1 MRKKKQPRHQ
11 NILDHGHI
19 KINGGDRKTTR
30 VTISLMNIKLIV
42 NVTATLFQ
50 QTIPCSGEVFTCR
63 YIISRVCVIWES
75 KLKISHHLTV
85 RGSHTSLMLHLDF
98 LRVIML
104 SQQESKLP
112 SSRKFTGYNL
122 DPIKIKELIFWSY
135 ALSPN
140 GFQSH
145 FILSHDLFVLFFFS
159 FKSKL
164 CTE

>member
-1 MRKKKQPRHQ
+1 MYLKHKISLSTLLLHFNSLFVYEVCKEKKYYFLRCTVVTASLTQFYEEKKKQPRHQ

-104 SQQESKLP
+104 S
-112 SSRKFTGYNL
+112 
-122 DPIKIKELIFWSY
+122 
-135 ALSPN
+135 
-140 GFQSH
+140 
-145 FILSHDLFVLFFFS
+145 
-159 FKSKL
+159 
-164 CTE
+164 